1 MKLFELYAGL
11 GLDDSE
17 FNKKVDQATSTG
29 KRMETGIKASTL
41 AAGQLLANFAQK
53 AITGVINLAKTG
65 LEYNQQMEDYT
76 TNFTV
81 MLGDAAKA
89 AEKVQQL
96 KEFAASTPFAME
108 DLAASTQTLLA
119 FGVES
124 EKTQGIMKQL
134 GDISLGNAE
143 KFGRLST
150 AYGKANS
157 MGKLTGETVQQ
168 MIEAGFN
175 PLLLISEKTGE
186 SMVDLQKRMSAGKV
200 SVEELN
206 GALETATSTGGQF
219 NDGMKQAS
227 LTTSG
232 LISTL
237 KDNFTA
243 MLGKL
248 SQGFSNVLKD
258 SVLPKLIGMVEKLTG
273 YIDDSADKFEE
284 FGDKLGD
291 FVEDALDGLMEAIE
305 WLIDNGGDLFDAFT
319 SIGTIIGKLASAI
332 VPAILNVLPKVA
344 TAFGGIMDKV
354 MPLVETLVNG
364 FAAAI
369 TWIADN
375 AETLI
380 PILEGV
386 AAATLLWNGY
396 QAILNITMAAN
407 PIGAVIKAVALLAGG
422 LMLLNDAFGASNDGM
437 NRFNSVADDIANNTT
452 DFSDLV
458 SRMTPNI
465 LDVNDLISSTG
476 KTVGELQSTI
486 QEKEDAI
493 TAILK
498 SAMED
503 HRGLRQ
509 DELDDIAKYNA
520 DIASLN
526 DELIEQYRSVELA
539 KLRQIQLEAGDM
551 TVEQMAQY
559 EADMKS
565 ALESANQ
572 TSEDAYVA
580 RLATIENTHKAIGDI
595 GSAAYLKEQQDAKAN
610 YEAQLAENQSY
621 YDQANAI
628 FLESAAVL
636 VGAEKKKNSDLQIE
650 YQTGLDNLN
659 AHYDQ
664 WTKYTTDH
672 YSNMNNMDSEQAQE
686 EKAASDQWYADKQAS
701 LLAAQD
707 AEIQAIEAKNAQ
719 INTMQANQ
727 DGEVHLYTQQM
738 YQQELESA
746 YAYYADELA
755 AAKEAHDAQY
765 QEIVNKYGS
774 VNELE
779 SAEAQADLAR
789 IEQERKDQTAAWIAL
804 YDDKNAAAEAGNAEQ
819 MQLTQA
825 AFDELKAAQ
834 EQFNAD
840 IEALDNGALT
850 SNNQTSANWIVGM
863 LIANRQKAEANDD
876 YAAAYAT
883 FLDGLDSDAW
893 NSFLYQYDVA
903 KQAGTDIPAE
913 YTAMLSALL
922 DTFESM
928 PEDMQDEGKEMLNGL
943 LSGVTDESIR
953 ASLENEA
960 TDAAD
965 SVVGAI
971 KDAWDINSPS
981 KVADGLAGNFM
992 GALSDGFS
1000 GRKSSLLST
1009 VSSIASELVNSF
1021 LSLFGITR
1029 TTSSSGKVTYSTNS
1043 HATGKDYVPY
1053 DNYPAMLHEGEAV
1066 LTKAEATD
1074 WRRGDSGS
1082 AIDLSG
1088 FSSSIAEA
1096 VKSALN
1102 GAGFYVDG
1110 KQTGYLVAAGV
1121 NEAITGNVDSL
1132 LRSGYNGTP

>member
-17 FNKKVDQATSTG
+17 FNKKVDQATNTG
-29 KRMETGIKASTL
+29 KSMTNNIKASTI

-53 AITGVINLAKTG
+53 AITGVINLAKSG

-186 SMVDLQKRMSAGKV
+186 SMVDLQARMSAGKV
-200 SVEELN
+200 TVEELN

-248 SQGFSNVLKD
+248 SQGFSDVLKD
-258 SVLPKLIGMVEKLTG
+258 TVLPKLIGMVEKLTG
-273 YIDDSADKFEE
+273 YVDDNADKFEE

-291 FVEDALDGLMEAIE
+291 FVDDALDGLMEAIE

-319 SIGTIIGKLASAI
+319 SIGGIIGKLASAI

-354 MPLVETLVNG
+354 APLIESLAG
-364 FAAAI
+364 AFATAV

-375 AETLI
+375 ADTLI

-386 AAATLLWNGY
+386 AGAILLWNGY

-407 PIGAVIKAVALLAGG
+407 PIGAVITAVAMLAGG
-422 LMLLNDAFGASNDGM
+422 LMLLNDAFGGTNEGM
-437 NRFNSVADDIANNTT
+437 DRFSAVADDIANNTT

-458 SRMTPNI
+458 GRMKPNI
-465 LDVNDLISSTG
+465 LDVNDLLSSTG
-476 KTVGELQSTI
+476 KTVGELQATI

-503 HRGLRQ
+503 HRTLRQ
-509 DELDDIAKYNA
+509 DELDDIAQYNT

-526 DELIEQYRSVELA
+526 DELIQQYRDVELA

-559 EADMKS
+559 EADMKA
-565 ALESANQ
+565 ALESANK

-580 RLATIENTHKAIGDI
+580 RLATIENTHRAIGDI
-595 GSAAYLKEQQDAKAN
+595 GSAAYLEEQQAAKAN
-610 YEAQLAENQSY
+610 YKTQLDENKTY
-621 YDQANAI
+621 YDQAHEI
-628 FLESAAVL
+628 FLESSAVL
-636 VGAEKKKNSDLQIE
+636 VGAEKKKNADLQIE
-650 YQTGLDNLN
+650 FQSGLDNLN
-659 AHYDQ
+659 KHYDQ
-664 WTKYTTDH
+664 WYDYTYDH
-672 YSNMNNMDSEQAQE
+672 YKNMNHMDSEQAQA
-686 EKAASDQWYADKQAS
+686 EKTASDQWYADKQAS
-701 LLAAQD
+701 LLAAQE
-707 AEIQAIEAKNAQ
+707 AELQAIENKNALM
-719 INTMQANQ
+719 NTMQADA
-727 DGEVHLYTQQM
+727 DGEVHLYTEQM
-738 YQQELESA
+738 HQQELEA
-746 YAYYADELA
+746 TYAFFAQELD
-755 AAKEAHDAQY
+755 AAKSAHDAQL
-765 QEIVNKYGS
+765 QETKNKFGS
-774 VNELE
+774 INELE
-779 SAEAQADLAR
+779 SAEAQAELAR
-789 IEQERKDQTAAWIAL
+789 IEQERQDQTAAWIAL

-819 MQLTQA
+819 MKITQGLFDDLT
-825 AFDELKAAQ
+825 AAQ
-834 EQFNAD
+834 MQFNAD
-840 IEALDNGALT
+840 IAEIEESG
-850 SNNQTSANWIVGM
+850 
-863 LIANRQKAEANDD
+863 IAQHKSYNAAGLAAILLVNKEKAEANDQ

-883 FLDGLDSDAW
+883 FLEGLDADAW
-893 NSFLYQYDVA
+893 SSFLYQYDVA

-913 YTAMLSALL
+913 YTTMLSSLL
-922 DTFESM
+922 DTFANM
-928 PEDMQDEGKEMLNGL
+928 PEDMQDEGKAMLDGL
-943 LSGVTDESIR
+943 LGGVTDPALR
-953 ASLENEA
+953 KKLEAEGVNSA
-960 TDAAD
+960 QDVVDAVWD
-965 SVVGAI
+965 TWDLGSPSRVGAGMGKNFI
-971 KDAWDINSPS
+971 E
-981 KVADGLAGNFM
+981 GLKGGLEGN
-992 GALSDGFS
+992 
-1000 GRKSSLLST
+1000 RQSLLT
-1009 VSSIASELVNSF
+1009 VAGSIANDLINSF
-1021 LSLFGITR
+1021 LSLFGISR
-1029 TTSSSGKVTYSTNS
+1029 TATSKGTSYSIPKHSSGLSR
-1043 HATGKDYVPY
+1043 VPY
-1053 DNYPAMLHEGEAV
+1053 DGYIASLHEGEEIR
-1066 LTKAEATD
+1066 TKAAVD
-1074 WRRGDSGS
+1074 QDRQNGQPS
-1082 AIDLSG
+1082 AIDTSA
-1088 FSSSIAEA
+1088 IASA
-1096 VKSALN
+1096 VYNSVVEGLR
-1102 GAGFYVDG
+1102 GMGFYIDG
-1110 KQTGYLVAAGV
+1110 RKAGQLVAAGV
-1121 NEAITGNVDSL
+1121 NETLSKNTTSI
-1132 LRSGYNGTP
+1132 LRSGYNGQA